1 MFFNVILFVR
11 YCLEII
17 FLLIFLF
24 QNFIEKKNDFCF
36 QIKREMEESAARLA
50 QKKKLRP
57 DLLKLL
63 KEAREEHDK
72 RLANLNDLKS
82 NLLEVEIN
90 N

>member
-1 MFFNVILFVR
+1 
-11 YCLEII
+11 
-17 FLLIFLF
+17 
-24 QNFIEKKNDFCF
+24 
-36 QIKREMEESAARLA
+36 MEESAARLA

-90 N
+90 Y